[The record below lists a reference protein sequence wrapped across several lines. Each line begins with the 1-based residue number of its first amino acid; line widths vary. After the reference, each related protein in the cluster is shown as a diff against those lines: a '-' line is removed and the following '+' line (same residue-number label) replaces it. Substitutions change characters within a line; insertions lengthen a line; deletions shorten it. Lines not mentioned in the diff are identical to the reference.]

1 MGKGLATEE
10 QQEIVKK
17 RRSNS
22 NRENYQSQW
31 KYKTQVKFPENSI
44 ERSHCLQ
51 YYLGATH

>member
-1 MGKGLATEE
+1 MGKGSAMEE

-17 RRSNS
+17 RSNS

>member
-31 KYKTQVKFPENSI
+31 KYKT
-44 ERSHCLQ
+44 
-51 YYLGATH
+51 